1 VGNAVPH
8 PGTGSLLK
16 NSVVAS
22 FLSYGIWPLK
32 FTTGRDVPRGD
43 AHAPPPPGT
52 ISNDASHPFQAWKGG
67 YENPENPNKIQAKFS
82 PDPDPKDKS
91 KTEP

>member
-1 VGNAVPH
+1 MH
-8 PGTGSLLK
+8 M
-16 NSVVAS
+16 
-22 FLSYGIWPLK
+22 
-32 FTTGRDVPRGD
+32 
-43 AHAPPPPGT
+43 HPPPPGT
-52 ISNDASHPFQAWKGG
+52 ISNDAVHPFQAWKGG